1 MKGKFYNN
9 KSDAR
14 YLNKSID
21 LKYDNIP
28 IEVLTPASVV
38 RPVLKVSSGLIG
50 QSVNYVYVVELE
62 RYYFIRNWVMENGHV
77 QLECEV
83 DVLMSFKDS
92 IKKQNVIVARQERDY
107 NLYQVDE
114 KMKFYNTNATKV
126 KEFPTKHFSMNN
138 TQFLLVMNGVT
149 GGNS

>member
-1 MKGKFYNN
+1 MQGKFYNN

-62 RYYFIRNWVMENGHV
+62 RYYYIRNWVMENGHV

-92 IKKQNVIVARQERDY
+92 IKKQNVIVARQEKDY
-107 NLYQVDE
+107 NLYQVDD

>member
-28 IEVLTPASVV
+28 IDVLTPASVV

-50 QSVNYVYVVELE
+50 QSVNYVYVEELE
-62 RYYFIRNWVMENGHV
+62 RYYFIRNWIMENGHV

-92 IKKQNVIVARQERDY
+92 IKKQNVIVARQENAY
-107 NLYQVDE
+107 NLYQVDS
-114 KMKFYNTNATKV
+114 KMVIYNTPVYRVLK
-126 KEFPTKHFSMNN
+126 FPGGFDSTGHFILCVAGAS
-138 TQFLLVMNGVT
+138 T
-149 GGNS
+149 GGI